1 MNNVSSFTD
10 AAVTAVAHPMTVQVV
25 NQGPGIWGN
34 VVTGLITGLL
44 TGGITLAGIWLTH
57 RFTLKREKLAAA
69 DKLGKERYFIS
80 TELVF
85 LLERFAQAC
94 VEPALEVSNL
104 DEEGHIITLHDFPLF
119 DYSTVTGDWRALP
132 DELIYKLSEFPIK
145 HEEARRSVSLAEK
158 TIASANDIFYGEL
171 QTQCSH
177 LGVSAINLSREL
189 RKLCGMPED
198 DLSKYTWSAWKVLDG
213 IYQSCQRNF
222 VRDMYKKRR
231 PDDQTSDSSVLGD
244 GSS

>member
-1 MNNVSSFTD
+1 MNNLSSLTD
-10 AAVTAVAHPMTVQVV
+10 AAVNSVANPMTIQVV

-44 TGGITLAGIWLTH
+44 TGGITLTGIWLTH

-85 LLERFAQAC
+85 LLVRFAQAC
-94 VEPALEVSNL
+94 IEPAQEVSHL
-104 DEEGHIITLHDFPLF
+104 DEEGRIITLHEFPQF

-132 DELIYKLSEFPIK
+132 DELIYKLSEFSVE

-158 TIASANDIFYGEL
+158 TIASANNIFYGEL
-171 QTQCSH
+171 QTQCSY
-177 LGVSAINLSREL
+177 LGVSAITLSREL

-198 DLSKYTWSAWKVLDG
+198 ELSKYTWSAWTVLDG
-213 IYQSCQRNF
+213 IYQNCLRNF

-231 PDDQTSDSSVLGD
+231 TDDQTSDTSAPD
-244 GSS
+244 EGSL